1 MASEQLRSP
10 ALPAGADD
18 FKLIHGIGPG
28 IANRLYNAGINRFE
42 ELAARTPDEIA
53 AIVAD
58 IAGMSAERI
67 VKQDWIGQ
75 AHEFSNQP
83 AAEQPTA
90 EHDSSVRQH
99 YATFTIELLLD
110 EHNNVRRT
118 RAVHVQSGM
127 KTTWAGWDQEQVSTF
142 LIEQSGLA
150 GEPSEA
156 AIEPQPQAELVLTRT
171 AAART
176 FVECG
181 EAFDVYLA
189 LDLANLPQLRG
200 VPVHYAATIFAKELG
215 GQRMVIGEE
224 RGALMFDEHADVTV
238 QGNLAQS
245 GVYRIEASFTITDPA
260 VEAFF
265 QKPPTAQLEGG
276 LVSAW

>member
-1 MASEQLRSP
+1 MASEQLRGP

-28 IANRLYNAGINRFE
+28 IANRLYNAGICRFD
-42 ELAARTPDEIA
+42 ELAACAPDEIA
-53 AIVAD
+53 MIVAD

-75 AHEFSNQP
+75 AQEFASQPAPEQP
-83 AAEQPTA
+83 AAEQGNPA
-90 EHDSSVRQH
+90 RQH

-110 EHNNVRRT
+110 EQNDVRRT
-118 RAVHVQSGM
+118 RAVHVQSGA
-127 KTTWAGWDQEQVSTF
+127 KTAWAGWDQERVSAF

-150 GEPSEA
+150 RRPSEA
-156 AIEPQPQAELVLTRT
+156 EAEQQPQAELVLKSA
-171 AAART
+171 AAARKL
-176 FVECG
+176 VECG

-189 LDLANLPQLRG
+189 LDLTDSAQLSG
-200 VPVHYAATIFAKELG
+200 LPVHYTATLFARQLG
-215 GQRMVIGEE
+215 GLRKQIGEE
-224 RGALMFDEHADVTV
+224 QGALVVGEHAAVTV

-245 GVYRIEASFTITDPA
+245 GVYRIEALFAITDPA
-260 VEAFF
+260 AEAFF
-265 QKPPTAQLEGG
+265 QKPPTAQLEAG